1 MNSTRQLNVL
11 D

>member
-1 MNSTRQLNVL
+1 MLNVL